1 MNPNACLIL
10 HKVRGELEFDI
21 GEPVVFADEEE
32 GWIIST
38 SGHRAYPIWAEP
50 ITKFV
55 NIHDDTVIWPKSINP
70 AHDVTTTSI
79 PGWRDLPDHFQP
91 RPLPEGKR
99 TTASELLKQLGLGP
113 KPIPRRSI

>member
-1 MNPNACLIL
+1 MNPNSCLIL

-21 GEPVVFADEEE
+21 GEPVVFTDEEE

-38 SGHRAYPIWAEP
+38 SGHRCYPIWAEP
-50 ITKFV
+50 IGKFV
-55 NIHDDTVIWPKSINP
+55 TVHDDTVHWN
-70 AHDVTTTSI
+70 TSI
-79 PGWRDLPDHFQP
+79 GDPFESKSLAGWQDLSDHFQP